1 MKIAVFGL
9 GYVGVVNVACLS
21 KIEHVVYCTDVK
33 KQKVQ
38 LVLEGKSP
46 ILEPE
51 VEDLIKAGVADKRII
66 PSNDVK
72 TIVADSEVIIV
83 CVGTPSKA
91 DGEVNLDYLRNAL
104 LEITTCL
111 NANDEKFIVFR
122 STVPP
127 GTTEGLIE
135 QFVKDKLPKVKVA
148 FYPEFL
154 REGTAV
160 KDFTNYGRFVLGTNK
175 NENVDAL
182 IKLLHVN
189 ENSPKFIT
197 DYKTAEYAKYV
208 DNSFHAL
215 KVSFANEI
223 FGLGA
228 ELGINVTEAH
238 KIFIAD
244 DKLNISHRYLRPG
257 TPYGGSCLPK
267 DVREI
272 QHLKLKSERQFNL
285 LENII
290 PSNQSFLKHL
300 YKTIT
305 NFKVKKIAFVGI
317 TFKNNS
323 DDLRESPMLIL
334 YQQLKQSEVGYELL
348 VYDEDLNIDNVRIE
362 FPNLFISIKPINEL
376 MENAELVVVTKR
388 YLEQVIQ
395 LKNNKQIVLNLSDTS
410 LSDKGKNI
418 YSIYEKGL

>member
-9 GYVGVVNVACLS
+9 GYVGVVNVACFS
-21 KIEHVVYCTDVK
+21 KLGHVVYCTDVK

-51 VEDLIKAGVADKRII
+51 VEDLIKLGVAEKRII

-72 TIVADSEVIIV
+72 TIVENSDVIII

-91 DGEVNLDYLRNAL
+91 NGEVNLDYLSNVL

-111 NANDEKFIVFR
+111 KPTDEKYIVFR

-127 GTTEGLIE
+127 GTTEGLIK
-135 QFVKDKLPKVKVA
+135 QFVKTNFTKIKVA

-154 REGTAV
+154 REGSAV

-175 NENVDAL
+175 EENAEPLVN
-182 IKLLHVN
+182 LLHVN
-189 ENSPKFIT
+189 PQSPKYIT

-228 ELGINVTEAH
+228 ELGVNVTEAH
-238 KIFIAD
+238 KIFVAD

-305 NFKVKKIAFVGI
+305 DFGVKKIAFVGL

-323 DDLRESPMLIL
+323 DDLRESPMLVL
-334 YQQLKQSEVGYELL
+334 YQQLKQSDGGYDLL
-348 VYDEDLNIDNVRIE
+348 VHDEDLNIDNVRVE

-376 MENAELVVVTKR
+376 MQNAELVVVTKR
-388 YLEQVIQ
+388 YLEQVMK
-395 LKNNKQIVLNLSDTS
+395 LKNTKQIVLNLSDTA
-410 LSDKGKNI
+410 LSDKGKNVHSI
-418 YSIYEKGL
+418 YSKY